1 MAADSAQGV
10 IARPMPDWIRSLALV
25 LSGAVLALALVATLL
40 WAETSRKAVPNA
52 DPYAYG
58 YERFCDQPELGAPGG
73 RLTYGL
79 RVPTGRCLHQAWL
92 CRSQTGS
99 CPVPAGYAITR
110 RDGE

>member
-1 MAADSAQGV
+1 MAADSVQGLV
-10 IARPMPDWIRSLALV
+10 ARPLSHWLRPLALV
-25 LSGAVLALALVATLL
+25 LTGAGLALGATLL
-40 WAETSRKAVPNA
+40 WAGGSGTPVPSA

-73 RLTYGL
+73 RMTYGL
-79 RVPTGRCLHQAWL
+79 RVPTGRCLHQAWI
-92 CRSQTGS
+92 CRSPSGS